1 MKEGKELKMRGH
13 HPQER
18 RMMVLRAVV
27 TRYVK
32 THEPVGSSVVSHDLP
47 IEASSATVRNDMY
60 ELENEGY
67 LIQPHTSAGRIPTQ
81 KGYRLFVDRL
91 ARIAPLSVAQ
101 RRGIADFLSQSV
113 SFDDTLRL
121 AVQLLSRI
129 TGQIAVVASP
139 SFKKATLQRFEIIPL
154 SWNAALAIAVT
165 SSGRV
170 EQRTIVTSGL
180 VSTSDIHD
188 ATVHV
193 NELAVHQPLSAL
205 SDILKHVADRYRSS
219 SPSVCHLLTIVAHAF
234 EGLDEQLPSDKLYM
248 AGVGQLTRSQE
259 TSPEDLAA
267 LFDALEEQ
275 VVVLRL
281 LSYASEFEKGST
293 GVGVA
298 IGSETKTNGLLHA
311 AIVSSAYGNSSAA
324 KKHSHSSDSAPS
336 DGITSTDTHTSQ
348 NSQSSQSSLDMT
360 ASHSDGSLAYVGS
373 IGPTRM
379 DYPATMAA
387 VKAVAQYLSV
397 IVGKQ
402 EG

>member
-1 MKEGKELKMRGH
+1 MRGRP
-13 HPQER
+13 PQVR
-18 RMMVLRAVV
+18 RMMVLRAVI
-27 TRYVK
+27 TQYVK
-32 THEPVGSSVVSHDLP
+32 TREPVGSSVVSHILP
-47 IEASSATVRNDMY
+47 VAASSATVRNDMN

-91 ARIAPLSVAQ
+91 TRLAPLTLAQ
-101 RRGIADFLSQSV
+101 KRGIADFLSHSV

-121 AVQLLSRI
+121 AAQLLSRI
-129 TGQIAVVASP
+129 TGQVAVVASP
-139 SFKKATLQRFEIIPL
+139 STKQATLQRFGIVPL

-170 EQRTIVTSGL
+170 EQRTIVTDGSPEL
-180 VSTSDIHD
+180 EDMHTAIVRI
-188 ATVHV
+188 
-193 NELAVHQPLSAL
+193 NEIAVHRPLSHL
-205 SDILKHVADRYRSS
+205 SQSVRNVAHEFDSS
-219 SPSVCHLLTIVAHAF
+219 ASIVNLLTAVVHAF
-234 EGLDEQLPSDKLYM
+234 DGFNEQLLSDKLYM
-248 AGVGQLTRSQE
+248 AGVGKLTRSEE

-298 IGSETKTNGLLHA
+298 IGSETRTRGLLHA
-311 AIVSSAYGNSSAA
+311 SIVSSAYGHSSAVSKRA
-324 KKHSHSSDSAPS
+324 SDSLPS
-336 DGITSTDTHTSQ
+336 SS
-348 NSQSSQSSLDMT
+348 SSSSQSTQL
-360 ASHSDGSLAYVGS
+360 SDGNGTDSTLLAYVGS

-387 VKAVAQYLSV
+387 VRAVAQYLSV

>member
-1 MKEGKELKMRGH
+1 MRGH

-32 THEPVGSSVVSHDLP
+32 THEPVGSTVVSHDLP

-81 KGYRLFVDRL
+81 KGYRLFVNRL

-121 AVQLLSRI
+121 AAQLLSRI

-139 SFKKATLQRFEIIPL
+139 SLKKATLQRFEIIPL

-180 VSTSDIHD
+180 VNASDVHD

-193 NELAVHQPLSAL
+193 NELAAHQPLSAL
-205 SDILKHVADRYRSS
+205 SDAVKQVADQYRSS
-219 SPSVCHLLTIVAHAF
+219 SQTVSHLLTVVAHAF
-234 EGLDEQLPSDKLYM
+234 DGLDEQLPSDKLYM

-311 AIVSSAYGNSSAA
+311 SIVSSAYGNSSTSNRNS
-324 KKHSHSSDSAPS
+324 HSHPSDSAVS
-336 DGITSTDTHTSQ
+336 DDETSKDTETSHG
-348 NSQSSQSSLDMT
+348 SQSSLET
-360 ASHSDGSLAYVGS
+360 TKSHMDGSLAYVGS